1 MADDRF
7 HGHSRPPARGGRK
20 RGTSTQALGRSRGG
34 FSTKIHLIT
43 DSHGNPVDYVLTPG
57 QVNDATQAET
67 LLLGRQGQYVL
78 ADKGYDSDAIVACIE
93 HMGAEA
99 VIPPKSNRVIQRP
112 YDRHLYKARH
122 AIENA
127 FAKLK
132 RSRSLATRY
141 DKTQRNYAAM
151 VAIACSLT
159 WLRL

>member
-1 MADDRF
+1 M
-7 HGHSRPPARGGRK
+7 
-20 RGTSTQALGRSRGG
+20 
-34 FSTKIHLIT
+34 
-43 DSHGNPVDYVLTPG
+43 
-57 QVNDATQAET
+57 NDATQAET
-67 LLLGRQGQYVL
+67 LLLGRQGRYVL

-93 HMGAEA
+93 HMGAKT

-122 AIENA
+122 AIENV

-132 RSRSLATRY
+132 QYRSLATRY

-151 VAIACSLT
+151 VAIACTLT